1 MSNDCFSQQQFLSV
15 EEAINNILKN
25 VDVIQES
32 ELVAIDNALDR
43 VLSIDVVSPVAVP
56 PHDNSAMDGYALN
69 VEKFNVDKPLKL
81 IGRAMAGKPFQGVC
95 HENECVRIM
104 TGGVVPDSCDSVVM
118 QEHCLVDGEHI
129 RIEKPIKRGQN
140 IRRRGE
146 DIQPEQVILEKGKRI
161 SAIDVALFASVGIG
175 EVEVKRKIK
184 VALIATGDELKTVAE
199 SLSTGDIYES
209 NGYFLKHMLAKIN
222 AEVIDYGIIA
232 DDFELIKQTFI
243 DADSSA
249 DVVISSGGVSVGDA
263 DYTKLVL
270 DDLGKVGFWKIAM
283 KPGKPLAFG
292 LLPNSIFFGLPGN
305 PVSAAV
311 TFYQIALH
319 GINAIAGANP
329 IKRMRFSAQTL
340 TDIRKAPGR
349 MDFQRGIYSI
359 NEQGEIS
366 VMSTGTQGSGVLSS
380 IGKAN
385 CFIIL
390 DKEQGSVTAGQ
401 TVTIEPFDAL
411 LGG

>member
-1 MSNDCFSQQQFLSV
+1 MSNDCFSLQQFLSV

-32 ELVAIDNALDR
+32 ELVAIDNALES
-43 VLSIDVVSPVAVP
+43 VLSVDVVSPVAVP

-69 VEKFNVDKPLKL
+69 VEKFNADKPLKL

-118 QEHCLVDGEHI
+118 QEHCFVNGEHI
-129 RIEKPIKRGQN
+129 RIEKPIKQGQN

-161 SAIDVALFASVGIG
+161 SAIDIALFASVGIS

-184 VALIATGDELKTVAE
+184 VALIATGDELKTVTE
-199 SLSTGDIYES
+199 SLSIGDIYES

-243 DADSSA
+243 DADSNA

-292 LLPNSIFFGLPGN
+292 LLPKSIFFGLPGN

-349 MDFQRGIYSI
+349 KDFQRGIYSI

-366 VMSTGTQGSGVLSS
+366 VMSTGMQGSGVLSS

-401 TVTIEPFDAL
+401 MVTIEPFDAL

>member
-1 MSNDCFSQQQFLSV
+1 MSNDCFSLQQFLSV

-25 VDVIQES
+25 VEVIQET

-43 VLSIDVVSPVAVP
+43 VLSVDVVSPVAVP

-69 VEKFNVDKPLKL
+69 VEKFNADKPLKL
-81 IGRAMAGKPFQGVC
+81 IGRAMAGKPFEGVC
-95 HENECVRIM
+95 RENECVRIM
-104 TGGVVPDSCDSVVM
+104 TGGVVPNSCDSVVM
-118 QEHCLVDGEHI
+118 QEHCLVDGDNI
-129 RIEKPIKRGQN
+129 RIEKTIKQGQN

-146 DIQPEQVILEKGKRI
+146 DIQPGQVILEKGKRI
-161 SAIDVALFASVGIG
+161 SAIDIALFASVGIG
-175 EVEVKRKIK
+175 EIEVKRKIK
-184 VALIATGDELKTVAE
+184 VALIATGDELKTVTE

-222 AEVIDYGIIA
+222 ADVIDYGIIA

-243 DADSSA
+243 DADSRA
-249 DVVISSGGVSVGDA
+249 DLVISSGGVSVGDA

-292 LLPNSIFFGLPGN
+292 LLPSSIFFGLPGN

-349 MDFQRGIYSI
+349 MDFQRGVYSI

-366 VMSTGTQGSGVLSS
+366 VMSTGVQGSGVLSS

-390 DKEQGSVTAGQ
+390 DKEQGSITAGQ
-401 TVTIEPFDAL
+401 TVIIEPFDAL